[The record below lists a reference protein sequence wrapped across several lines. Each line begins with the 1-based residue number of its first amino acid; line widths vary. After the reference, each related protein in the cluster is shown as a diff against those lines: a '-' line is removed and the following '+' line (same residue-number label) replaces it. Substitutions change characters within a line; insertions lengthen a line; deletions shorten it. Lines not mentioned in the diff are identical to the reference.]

1 MSACPACRCRAHHHV
16 DGRPGFPR
24 TSSPGELQRP
34 KCGARSPAP
43 RQRRASSDAR
53 MRRPSSG
60 SGKHSTNGARE
71 ATHKQRHPRCS
82 QRQRPIGGARSTTP
96 DQQRP
101 LTIARSAAPEQL
113 RSSAIRTARNKRR
126 AASEGRRSRSAGTA
140 DPEARKGGH
149 WGRTSG
155 GRREREP
162 RSEEGGG
169 GHARAGEKASLRQV
183 GLSMHA
189 GSTPALGCRLNFD
202 GQTGRKERDVMHVN
216 RTTTSRGCPST
227 ATERPRR
234 HPTIIPEGWIQAEQG
249 TRQPRQST
257 ANTARGRRA

>member
-1 MSACPACRCRAHHHV
+1 MSACRCRAHHHV
-16 DGRPGFPR
+16 DRRPGFPR

-34 KCGARSPAP
+34 KCGARSAAP

-71 ATHKQRHPRCS
+71 ATHKQRHPRSS
-82 QRQRPIGGARSTTP
+82 QRQRPIGGTRSTTP
-96 DQQRP
+96 DQRRP
-101 LTIARSAAPEQL
+101 LTIARSAAHEQL

-162 RSEEGGG
+162 TSEEGGR
-169 GHARAGEKASLRQV
+169 GHARAS
-183 GLSMHA
+183 
-189 GSTPALGCRLNFD
+189 
-202 GQTGRKERDVMHVN
+202 GRKGLTSASRPDDARKQYTGARMSAQFRWADGHEGARRHACEPKAHVPGLALHRN
-216 RTTTSRGCPST
+216 RT
-227 ATERPRR
+227 ATETSHDHPRR
-234 HPTIIPEGWIQAEQG
+234 VDPRRTRQP
-249 TRQPRQST
+249 RQPRQST
-257 ANTARGRRA
+257 ANTPRGRRA